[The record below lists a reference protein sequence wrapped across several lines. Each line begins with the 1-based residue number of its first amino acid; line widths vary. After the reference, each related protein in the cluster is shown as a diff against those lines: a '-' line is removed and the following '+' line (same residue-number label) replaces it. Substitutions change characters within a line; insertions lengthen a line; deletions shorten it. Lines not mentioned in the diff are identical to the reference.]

1 MPARRSRCWRSGR
14 GRGCARKA
22 SRRRWIR
29 SAASSRAWSG
39 ACPSA
44 ARSSPIPPASNSRC
58 STPIRAGSSG
68 CACAC
73 RLPRRPRGI
82 AAMTEPALLRIQ
94 PGARVETP
102 LVRFAQQLGGMVG
115 WRRYGLAFL
124 FGVSAAG
131 ALPPID
137 LTPLLAVAF
146 PGLLWLD
153 EGSAGPGA
161 SFALGWAF
169 GCGFFLAGLYWIA
182 AALFV
187 DLRDFWWLV
196 PVAALGLP
204 VVLALYS
211 GAALAATH
219 LATRHLRLPPAAR
232 VCAFAIC
239 WTIAEWIR
247 GHAFTGF
254 PWNLIGYAWAGAFP
268 GALAMLESVAWIGIY
283 GLSLISVLAASL
295 LTLLGT
301 PLLAPVAPS
310 RRRAPV
316 IAAALLILGPAIA
329 GAVRLERA
337 PAADTGI
344 WLRLVQPSVPE
355 RLKWNPAAARSNF
368 GRLIALKGGYVITG
382 ALRANPPPGPIVK
395 LWNSIEAVNGRGQIL
410 ARYDKSHL
418 VPFGEYVPA
427 LFREL
432 LPIRKI
438 TAGMIDLSAGPGP
451 QTIALPGLPAFSP
464 LVCYEVIFPGA
475 VVDENRRPQWI
486 LNLTNDAW
494 YGRTSGPYQHFA
506 IARARAVEEGLPLVR
521 VANNGISGVVD
532 PEGRVLARL
541 DLDDIG
547 YADIVLPKA
556 GARTL
561 YSRMGDLTLVGLL
574 LLTAVPV
581 VLRLR

>member
-94 PGARVETP
+94 PGAR
-102 LVRFAQQLGGMVG
+102 
-115 WRRYGLAFL
+115 
-124 FGVSAAG
+124 
-131 ALPPID
+131 PPID

-283 GLSLISVLAASL
+283 GLSLISGLAASL

-337 PAADTGI
+337 PAA
-344 WLRLVQPSVPE
+344 
-355 RLKWNPAAARSNF
+355 AARSNF
-368 GRLIALKGGYVITG
+368 GRLIALSRVPSAHPLAAVLWPEAAVPFLIGRDGPARQAIAAVAPKGGYVITG

-427 LFREL
+427 
-432 LPIRKI
+432 
-438 TAGMIDLSAGPGP
+438 
-451 QTIALPGLPAFSP
+451 
-464 LVCYEVIFPGA
+464 
-475 VVDENRRPQWI
+475 
-486 LNLTNDAW
+486 
-494 YGRTSGPYQHFA
+494 
-506 IARARAVEEGLPLVR
+506 
-521 VANNGISGVVD
+521 
-532 PEGRVLARL
+532 
-541 DLDDIG
+541 
-547 YADIVLPKA
+547 
-556 GARTL
+556 
-561 YSRMGDLTLVGLL
+561 
-574 LLTAVPV
+574 
-581 VLRLR
+581 